1 MKLKE
6 IIENLDEWRNESAEK
21 RSLLVFIAEKE
32 EDGGLVGNIVCKGKT
47 DVLLAS
53 IVESMLE
60 RPSLFRLVLAAVRI
74 AKEELNQ
81 NHEEEDNE

>member
-21 RSLLVFIAEKE
+21 RSLLVFIAEKK

-81 NHEEEDNE
+81 NHEEEDDE

>member
-6 IIENLDEWRNESAEK
+6 IIKNLDEWHNESAEK

-32 EDGGLVGNIVCKGKT
+32 EDGGIMANIACSGKA

-53 IVESMLE
+53 IVKSMQE
-60 RPSLFRLVLAAVRI
+60 QPSLFRLVLAAVRI
-74 AKEELNQ
+74 TKEELNQ